1 METGEDED
9 ICPGQEI
16 DFCTLGMFIIGKKK
30 LSLAFRL
37 KSACFLSDRHNTVVQ
52 AKRVP

>member
-16 DFCTLGMFIIGKKK
+16 DFCTLGMFIIGKKE
-30 LSLAFRL
+30 LSLAL
-37 KSACFLSDRHNTVVQ
+37 LSSLLVFLSDRRIIVVRPKS
-52 AKRVP
+52 A